1 MFNIS
6 NSESETTYQE
16 TNYIPINYFIEE
28 NIKLLMKNNFSFGHA
43 ERKEENSDSEN
54 SNERIKNIFP
64 LDSNSCL
71 NLDEDEDELE
81 DSTIFKKRTIK
92 KLFKVIY
99 PEQKYLFTY
108 AVKKLKDKYTNINK
122 HKNKAYSKKRARRK
136 TNRDNIRKVIKSRFF
151 AALIKSLNKLVQ
163 KEGYQFIF
171 KKLNHNFVSNVSTA
185 REKINIEKT
194 LFEILEEFS
203 KKNNSE
209 LSDRIKM
216 RENPKINR
224 ILNRKY
230 CELFEEYLN
239 SEDFNDEI
247 KRLEKLKDSVNS
259 KKIISHEYIE
269 KYIYLSESFIE
280 YYAKRN

>member
-16 TNYIPINYFIEE
+16 TNYVPINYFIEE

-43 ERKEENSDSEN
+43 EQKEENSDSEN
-54 SNERIKNIFP
+54 INDRIKNIFP

-99 PEQKYLFTY
+99 PAQKYLFTY
-108 AVKKLKDKYTNINK
+108 AVKKLKNKYTNINK
-122 HKNKAYSKKRARRK
+122 HKNKAHSKKRARRK

-171 KKLNHNFVSNVSTA
+171 KKLHHSFVSNVSIS

-216 RENPKINR
+216 LENPKINR

-230 CELFEEYLN
+230 RELFEEYLN